1 MAGLPQL
8 NSFVTKFLNLWQSGC
23 DASLHLKT
31 HAGKA
36 TIHLQVGFGYAP
48 PPSAPPPSHRRVPGP
63 SRQRRTQRRALARAQ
78 AEEAKDK
85 SDAENA
91 RDEAKEAAEE
101 AVQIEVAAK
110 APTDDVTAE
119 DAVDATESESEVN
132 DEFCP
137 NEVYNKAEDIR
148 KTPFRC
154 HHCRMLFLPDS
165 YTDGDQIFN
174 FESCSSHIGV
184 AKCGTCAIVL
194 VGPAKI
200 RCHRQVCQH
209 SA

>member
-8 NSFVTKFLNLWQSGC
+8 NSFVSKFVNLWQYGC
-23 DASLHLKT
+23 DASLHLET

-36 TIHLQVGFGYAP
+36 TIHLQVGLGYAP
-48 PPSAPPPSHRRVPGP
+48 PPSDPPPPHRRVPGP
-63 SRQRRTQRRALARAQ
+63 SCQRQTKKRTLAKAQ
-78 AEEAKDK
+78 AKEAKDK
-85 SDAENA
+85 SDAE
-91 RDEAKEAAEE
+91 K
-101 AVQIEVAAK
+101 AVQNEVAAK

-165 YTDGDQIFN
+165 YTDGDQFFN

-200 RCHRQVCQH
+200 RRHRQVCQH